1 MSKSLGERLLALR
14 EKWVQGY
21 FIAWVDT
28 MAADEWSAVF
38 GDQGPT
44 YPHHIRDQRL
54 RYTIAIERAA
64 VRELKKE
71 GKL

>member
-1 MSKSLGERLLALR
+1 MKSLGERLLELR
-14 EKWVQGY
+14 ERWISG
-21 FIAWVDT
+21 DGS
-28 MAADEWSAVF
+28 MENDEWAAAF

-44 YPHHIRDQRL
+44 YPHHIRDKSL
-54 RYTIAIERAA
+54 RYAVAIERAA